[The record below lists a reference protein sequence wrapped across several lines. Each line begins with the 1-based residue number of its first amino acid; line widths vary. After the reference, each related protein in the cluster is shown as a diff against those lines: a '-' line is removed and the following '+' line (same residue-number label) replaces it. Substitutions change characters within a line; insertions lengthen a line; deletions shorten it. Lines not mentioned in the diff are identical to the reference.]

1 MGSNDRPQR
10 YQGVTKWNDWRR
22 WNFAIDGITSFSL
35 LPLKV
40 WSYVGLTLSEVVL
53 SL

>member
-1 MGSNDRPQR
+1 MKGLFAWVEYNQTSIIYDLPQR
-10 YQGVTKWNDWRR
+10 YKGVTKWNYWKL

-40 WSYVGLTLSEVVL
+40 
-53 SL
+53 